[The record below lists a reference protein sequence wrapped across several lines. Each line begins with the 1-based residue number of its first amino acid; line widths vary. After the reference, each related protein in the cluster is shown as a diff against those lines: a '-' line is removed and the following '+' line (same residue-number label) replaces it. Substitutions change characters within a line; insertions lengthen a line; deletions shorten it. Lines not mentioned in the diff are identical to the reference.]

1 MDDKETKKKPA
12 KDKRHYSDYERQ
24 QLINQ
29 RLKEKEVRRGYLDK
43 IKELYR

>member
-1 MDDKETKKKPA
+1 MDDNETKKRQE
-12 KDKRHYSDYERQ
+12 KDKRHYTDYERQ

-29 RLKEKEVRRGYLDK
+29 RLKEKEVRKGYLDK